1 MQSSSKSEVEIY
13 HIETCIKWMTHRK
26 DIWPL
31 QYCEQFRSTIFAPH
45 TQPAELSSLDHSLS
59 VENLNLGRL
68 SNLSNIQQTVARYRT
83 RSHLS
88 VLVRG
93 KKKNLSSWMQWRL
106 FLAPSLMQLFLA
118 GRLIWGGNSLSGDQG
133 IRMKTFIKPCVFKS
147 QKHVC
152 IITSQSSWT

>member
-1 MQSSSKSEVEIY
+1 MNDYSKHMQSSSKSEVEIY

-31 QYCEQFRSTIFAPH
+31 QYCEQFRSTIFTPH

-93 KKKNLSSWMQWRL
+93 GKKISAVECNGGCFLPQVLCSYSWLADL
-106 FLAPSLMQLFLA
+106 FGEVIL
-118 GRLIWGGNSLSGDQG
+118 
-133 IRMKTFIKPCVFKS
+133 
-147 QKHVC
+147 
-152 IITSQSSWT
+152 